1 MFLEILLRV
10 GVALFAAFG
19 LISALQMLTRLLF
32 GSDRLAGAVEVKTY
46 EDAENLD
53 QLLHEAR
60 ITFGGCGTSRLM
72 VLISTSLM
80 DGTLGVGEECSD
92 ECLEILDCYGADC
105 YLIDF
110 EE

>member
-1 MFLEILLRV
+1 MFLEILLRI

-19 LISALQMLTRLLF
+19 LICALQMLVRLLF
-32 GSDRLAGAVEVKTY
+32 CSDRLAGAVVVQSR
-46 EDAENLD
+46 EDAEELD

-60 ITFGGCGTSRLM
+60 VTFGGCGTSRLL

-80 DGTLGVGEECSD
+80 DGTLGVGEECND
-92 ECLEILDCYGADC
+92 ECLELLACYDADC

-110 EE
+110 D

>member
-19 LISALQMLTRLLF
+19 LICALQMLTRLLF
-32 GSDRLAGAVEVKTY
+32 GSDCLTGAVVVRSH
-46 EDAENLD
+46 EDAEELAE
-53 QLLHEAR
+53 LLHEAR
-60 ITFGGCGTSRLM
+60 IVFGGCGTSGLV

-80 DGTLGVGEECSD
+80 DGTLGVGEECND